1 MAIFGDCHIGFD
13 KACAQRPPVNSAIDK
28 IHHVSISM
36 LGTLCEKSLG
46 QETAGMVSKGDAG
59 AGAGG
64 KGARDDPKG
73 LVETT
78 QLLEYAKN

>member
-1 MAIFGDCHIGFD
+1 MCQS
-13 KACAQRPPVNSAIDK
+13 ACWARYVK
-28 IHHVSISM
+28 
-36 LGTLCEKSLG
+36 KSLG